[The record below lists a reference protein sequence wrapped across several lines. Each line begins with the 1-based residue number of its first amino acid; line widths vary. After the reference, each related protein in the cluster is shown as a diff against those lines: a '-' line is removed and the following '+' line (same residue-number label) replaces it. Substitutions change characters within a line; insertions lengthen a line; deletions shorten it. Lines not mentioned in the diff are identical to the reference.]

1 MSDSASTRDTA
12 LNRVSVWVR
21 LFDNDATTSRFAR
34 DSMRTTPPQVSLR
47 AVAAIA
53 AIVGAIGDMRSINAL
68 ALDCETHALTWSE
81 IDDAAS

>member
-1 MSDSASTRDTA
+1 
-12 LNRVSVWVR
+12 
-21 LFDNDATTSRFAR
+21 
-34 DSMRTTPPQVSLR
+34 MRTTPPQVSLR